1 MAAAAAPGCEIQYIQ
16 QYNSSDSEAASDNWE
31 SESWNMKLRLAVNN
45 RARTER
51 VACTNMVLKYK
62 TRLLININIV

>member
-31 SESWNMKLRLAVNN
+31 SESWNHEAATGSEQQSEN
-45 RARTER
+45 RTSGMYQYGLKIQDTF
-51 VACTNMVLKYK
+51 TNQY
-62 TRLLININIV
+62 